1 MHVFDEW
8 SQYSVNYIFLENGI
22 NIYSSDIIADIA
34 PYNYSFNITSFD
46 INEKKW
52 FGDNIKNSIFKWDK
66 GKIIR
71 IWENAGNVIEKE
83 YMYIHIQKRKMKNK
97 IKNKKIDNFYIVP
110 NEIIQFNKEQELYN
124 LKNIN

>member
-124 LKNIN
+124 LKKIN